1 MARVNSEPYY
11 YSKAN
16 INGGKDRY
24 VLAIRDSS
32 KFQPFLFM

>member
-11 YSKAN
+11 YSKVN

-32 KFQPFLFM
+32 KRSGYK